1 MSGRRLTL
9 AAMLVAAALIAAP
22 LVTRPAP
29 RLVWNASA
37 SVPIGLYL
45 AMPADRLALGD
56 LVAAAP
62 PAALAPLLSERG
74 YLPLGV
80 PLLKRVQGLPGA
92 RVCRIGL
99 VITVDGVPLGT
110 ARDRDR
116 AGHDLPIWQGC
127 RMLAEGEVFLMNRD
141 VPDSLDGRYFG
152 PLPASSIIARL
163 VPIWTDADGDGRFER
178 RASMR

>member
-1 MSGRRLTL
+1 MSGRRLAL
-9 AAMLVAAALIAAP
+9 AAMLAATVLIAAP
-22 LVTRPAP
+22 VVTRPAP
-29 RLVWNASA
+29 RLIWNASA

-45 AMPADRLALGD
+45 ANPADGIDLGD
-56 LVAAAP
+56 LVAATP

-80 PLLKRVQGLPGA
+80 PLIKRVQALPSA

-99 VITVDGVPLGT
+99 VITVDGVPLGA

-116 AGHDLPIWQGC
+116 AGRDLPVWRGC
-127 RMLAEGEVFLMNRD
+127 RLLAEGEVLLMNRD

-152 PLPASSIIARL
+152 PSPTSSIIARL
-163 VPIWTDADGDGRFER
+163 VPIWTGAERDGRFEG